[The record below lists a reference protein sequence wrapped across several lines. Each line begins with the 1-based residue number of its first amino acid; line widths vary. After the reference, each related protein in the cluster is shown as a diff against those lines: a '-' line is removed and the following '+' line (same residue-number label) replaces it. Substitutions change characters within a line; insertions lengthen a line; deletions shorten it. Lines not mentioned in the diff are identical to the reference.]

1 MGQVTKTLSLGLL
14 ALTVGL
20 TGCTKE
26 ESSTNTT
33 TSGTVAPAAT
43 KTEIVIGTTPGDFG
57 DMVRESVTSILEKK
71 GYKVTLKEFS
81 DYVTPNKAL
90 AEGDIDV
97 NVFQHKPYLDTFA
110 QDNNL
115 ALSAVFQVPTAPLGV
130 YAGKLSKLE
139 EVKDG
144 SSVSVAN
151 DPSNFARAL
160 VMLDDF
166 GWIKLKEGIN
176 PLTVSEKDIATN
188 PKNIKLVQM
197 EAAQIPKTRADVDFA
212 VINGNYATASGIK
225 LTEALFQEPSFAY
238 VNWGVV
244 RTKNVNEQWV
254 KDVID
259 AYNSDEF
266 KAYTEK
272 RFVGYKQPKNW
283 SETAGQ
289 ESASAESVNA
299 SEASTTK

>member
-20 TGCTKE
+20 VGCTKE
-26 ESSTNTT
+26 ESTTNTA

-43 KTEIVIGTTPGDFG
+43 KIEIVIGTTPGDFG
-57 DMVRESVTSILEKK
+57 DMVRESVASILEKK

-110 QDNNL
+110 KDNNL
-115 ALSAVFQVPTAPLGV
+115 ELTAVFQVPTAPLGV

-139 EVKDG
+139 DVKDG

-151 DPSNFARAL
+151 DPSNFARGL

-166 GWIKLKEGIN
+166 GWIKLKEGAN
-176 PLTVSEKDIATN
+176 PLTVSEKDIAEN

-244 RTKNVNEQWV
+244 RTKDVNEQWV

-272 RFVGYKQPKNW
+272 RFVGYKRPKNW
-283 SETAGQ
+283 SEKEQ
-289 ESASAESVNA
+289 QSASAESGNVA
-299 SEASTTK
+299 ETSATK